1 MDCNTADLPAS
12 VAHDSPGRDS
22 VSSDDLV
29 PLSTL
34 LMKPHSE
41 TKKSCENTRSCT
53 AHTKTGRNASDDSA
67 DDEPLM
73 RMKTALAAKSPE
85 IKENKS
91 SRSNGTNRN
100 ADLNTDESSDNE
112 PLIKIAKVSSKAA
125 EKPFSMPKKSADKK
139 KQVFDDSSD
148 DDPLVKMKTTY
159 SLTKKTQKKEN
170 KSFRSNG
177 KNNRTADLN
186 TDESSDNE
194 PLIKIAKVSSKAAKK
209 PFSVPPKR
217 SVKADGDTSDDE
229 PLSEIA
235 KKLQSQHGE
244 KESVVSS
251 KKENLVIKSK
261 RNAARKIVKYAESS
275 SDSSDDEPLSTKKK
289 ITTKADNKKKTK
301 CTGKSLRDSSSG
313 NSSDDDVLLV
323 NLIAKK
329 KKTLKKNTKMATVS
343 RGSASKNRKGVSDES
358 SDDKPLINLVKKN
371 QTGKQ
376 MKTKRKASAPKK
388 RDITL
393 KKPQKMPGSGL
404 SSNSSDDETLIKAGK
419 HPQVT
424 KILRIIL
431 ERCDGEDSGATGSL
445 NKTKREKTTAEEP
458 MADESESSE

>member
-139 KQVFDDSSD
+139 KQ
-148 DDPLVKMKTTY
+148 
-159 SLTKKTQKKEN
+159 
-170 KSFRSNG
+170 
-177 KNNRTADLN
+177 DLN

-445 NKTKREKTTAEEP
+445 NKTKRAEKTTAEEP